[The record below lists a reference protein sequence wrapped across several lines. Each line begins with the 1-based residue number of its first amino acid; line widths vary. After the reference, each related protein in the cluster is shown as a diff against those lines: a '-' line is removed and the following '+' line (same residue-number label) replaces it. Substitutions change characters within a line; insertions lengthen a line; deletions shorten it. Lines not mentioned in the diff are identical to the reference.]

1 MSLKVSYCQSHLI
14 LNCFSLLAEKSIAW
28 FVKKLCHHS
37 LEEYVL
43 TFRFIANKVDLG
55 KSNMVCLD
63 FMLGLTW
70 KILLPL
76 NHEFFKLRGHL
87 YSICGSLRF
96 G

>member
-14 LNCFSLLAEKSIAW
+14 LNCFCLLAEKSIAW

-37 LEEYVL
+37 LEECVL
-43 TFRFIANKVDLG
+43 TFRFIANNADLR

-63 FMLGLTW
+63 FMLGLTY

-76 NHEFFKLRGHL
+76 KP
-87 YSICGSLRF
+87 
-96 G
+96 